1 MLYFSDDTLP
11 GQRHL
16 LLLAGIL
23 WLATACSVKPLTDRS
38 MDAGN
43 TATDWRIQIDNDALA
58 TGGRDRNYT
67 GGFQF
72 SQSGEGVAERAL
84 SLDGWLGRIDD
95 LVDLDVPSAATLSH
109 SMQAGILIFT
119 PEEVST
125 TEPIYNDHPYSNL
138 IFLSN
143 SRQWLSVESRSVTR
157 SSLMIGVL
165 GTNAAKAL
173 QQGLHSMID
182 VEEANGWE
190 NQISDGGEPTFRYSL
205 SRSSILTSRHTTGF
219 FSYDVSTTLEGNI
232 GYMTGVNA
240 GVAMRFGKINPMGR
254 YSLPEPS
261 DHFTFSYAPLTTEG
275 KPSEF
280 FMMAGANVRLRA
292 YNVLLQGQFRESEVA
307 ISGSELNPLIGE
319 AWLGAGAASNGW
331 LASYVLRA
339 RTKEFDT
346 QQGNHV
352 WGTLTVSKSL

>member
-1 MLYFSDDTLP
+1 MTFP
-11 GQRHL
+11 GQRRF

-23 WLATACSVKPLTDRS
+23 WLATACSVKPLNNRGIGD
-38 MDAGN
+38 N
-43 TATDWRIQIDNDALA
+43 TAATGRRIQIDNDALA

-67 GGFQF
+67 GGFLF
-72 SQSGEGVAERAL
+72 SQSGDRTAERAL
-84 SLDGWLGRIDD
+84 SVDGWLGRIND
-95 LVDLDVPSAATLSH
+95 LVDLDVSSGAILSH
-109 SMQAGILIFT
+109 SMQAGILVFT
-119 PEEVST
+119 PEEVSA
-125 TEPIYNDHPYSNL
+125 TEPIFDDHPYSNL

-143 SRQWLSVESRSVTR
+143 SRQWLSVEKKSVTR

-173 QQGLHSMID
+173 QQGLHTVID

-240 GVAMRFGKINPMGR
+240 GVAMRFGKINPLGR
-254 YSLPEPS
+254 FSLPEPS
-261 DHFTFSYAPLTTEG
+261 DHFTFSYAPLTAKGES
-275 KPSEF
+275 SEF
-280 FMMAGANVRLRA
+280 FVMAGANVRLRA
-292 YNVLLQGQFRESEVA
+292 YNVLLQGQFRESEVTFA
-307 ISGSELNPLIGE
+307 GSELNPLIGE
-319 AWLGAGAASNGW
+319 AWLGAGAAFSNGW
-331 LASYVLRA
+331 LASFILRA